1 VGFKEVKSIS
11 YFKRYIII
19 FFIKQMG
26 AAHSS
31 NVADAV
37 TNVVNDISN
46 ETTTNQSQVQNN
58 INSVNFKNCNI
69 KAGSMEITSS
79 VTNIQKSTQIASA
92 LQNTHVKND
101 LQQKM
106 LQAAESTV
114 GSLGIGFADSTN
126 SASMMANS
134 STQISNQMNTVS
146 NQTSNTNNTFVCQ
159 DSSFN
164 IAGAFDIDLLSNTDF
179 LSSQTVQNQQVAS
192 VVNKVSQ
199 TADQKAKATVDGIGA
214 ALLCL
219 AILIIAI
226 GWSFSKTVTAVADNK
241 GAQKIWQIL
250 GIVLFIG
257 LIVTAYLLDWPPF
270 FGKTNECISTGAI
283 SGCAETC
290 INFDSNGSIKLE
302 SAPHRYSYPITNGDI
317 NLLQMAIIV
326 SSGDSRIN
334 GGYNVTNYNKLK
346 DKIDD
351 ANKYYAPLITKSITN
366 FGIMPYLLTP
376 DTVAIPQAF
385 LDNGTLNNTTSSC
398 TPGAFIKNIPGG
410 PLIDPS
416 TFGQSNNGGPIYCP
430 EKGTLP
436 STPAGTSYDY
446 TLANINDSGI
456 NDWMNGTDLT
466 SDTKNARALFARF
479 VLCDIINSIDLNVY
493 VSKTNELV
501 KYIDKDGNP
510 VVTTSDDKDAHNY
523 CYLFKPFSP
532 YDFQESCATGG
543 EFVGQIGVCNDKYY
557 KMKKYSI
564 TGLYIVLGIVALVA
578 IGLAVRWV
586 LQGKNTQIPPA
597 FKAFK

>member
-1 VGFKEVKSIS
+1 
-11 YFKRYIII
+11 
-19 FFIKQMG
+19 MG

-37 TNVVNDISN
+37 TNVVNNISQ
-46 ETTTNQSQVQNN
+46 ETTTNNTQVQNIESN
-58 INSVNFKNCNI
+58 VEFIGCNI
-69 KAGSMEITSS
+69 KAGSMDVKTTATT
-79 VTNIQKSTQIASA
+79 VQKSNQIASA
-92 LQNTHVKND
+92 LENTHVKND

-146 NQTSNTNNTFVCQ
+146 NQTSITSNSFTCQ
-159 DSSFN
+159 DSTFN
-164 IAGAFDIDLLSNTDF
+164 IAGGFNIDLLSNSDF
-179 LSSQTVQNQQVAS
+179 LSSQTVQNKQVAS

-283 SGCAETC
+283 SGCKDTC
-290 INFDSNGSIKLE
+290 INIDSDGSIKLD
-302 SAPHRYSYPITNGDI
+302 SAPLRYTHPITSAFSPSAIPDV
-317 NLLQMAIIV
+317 NLLEMAIIV
-326 SSGDSRIN
+326 SAGDGRIN
-334 GGYNVTNYNKLK
+334 GGYNVTNCKTLMK
-346 DKIDD
+346 KIDY
-351 ANKYYAPLITKSITN
+351 ANTKYAPLITKSITN
-366 FGIMPYLLTP
+366 FGKMPMPYLLTP
-376 DTVAIPQAF
+376 DPDNVAIPDAF
-385 LDNGTLNNTTSSC
+385 LNKGDSGPSAAAC
-398 TPGAFIKNIPGG
+398 TPGAFNKNIKGGTPITVSDLGTSINGG
-410 PLIDPS
+410 PL
-416 TFGQSNNGGPIYCP
+416 FCP
-430 EKGTLP
+430 QTGTLP
-436 STPAGTSYDY
+436 SKPTGISDDY
-446 TLANINDSGI
+446 ILANINDNRI
-456 NDWMNGTDLT
+456 NDWMNCTDLT
-466 SDTKNARALFARF
+466 LNEPDLSDTKNARALFARF
-479 VLCDIINSIDLNVY
+479 VLCDIIGLIDLRVY
-493 VSKTNELV
+493 VSNTNELV
-501 KYIDKDGNP
+501 KYVNKDGKTI
-510 VVTTSDDKDAHNY
+510 VTTSDDKDAHNY
-523 CYLFKPFSP
+523 CYLFKPSSP
-532 YDFQESCATGG
+532 YDFKSSCITGG
-543 EFVGQIGVCNDKYY
+543 EFVGEIGVCNDKYY

-586 LQGKNTQIPPA
+586 LQGKNTEIPPA